1 MQQDKQR
8 LHTLNEEQKKQRY
21 RRPKDRVVIWPFMY
35 AFVLYM
41 HLADTGFYNSSR
53 LEQYKVYVVYEK

>member
-1 MQQDKQR
+1 
-8 LHTLNEEQKKQRY
+8 
-21 RRPKDRVVIWPFMY
+21 MY